1 MLPVKNII
9 FDLGNVLI
17 DLDIDRTWQSMR
29 HYFDDDLNEKLKAL
43 YPDGDLWIDFE
54 VGKISETTF
63 FETLRQA
70 SDAPLSIR
78 QLKEAWN
85 AMLLTI
91 NPLRFDMLAR
101 LKENYNLYILS
112 NTNTTHLDFV
122 DGYLRTTYGFD
133 ISEFESRYFVKPY
146 YSHIINLR
154 KPNVSIYEF
163 VVKDAQL
170 TPAETLFIDDM
181 PANTEGA
188 KKVGLQTLTH
198 VVGAEIVEVLKE
210 F

>member
-1 MLPVKNII
+1 MIKNII

-29 HYFDDDLNEKLKAL
+29 HYFGDNLSERLKIL
-43 YPDGDLWIDFE
+43 YPEGDLWIDYE
-54 VGKISETTF
+54 VGKIDEQTF
-63 FETLRQA
+63 FETLRKA
-70 SDAPLSIR
+70 SDTPLSIR

-101 LKENYNLYILS
+101 LQQKYNLYILS
-112 NTNTTHLDFV
+112 NTNTTHVDFV
-122 DGYLRTTYGFD
+122 DGYLRTTYGFS
-133 ISEFESRYFVKPY
+133 IQEFEQRYFTKVY

-154 KPNVSIYEF
+154 KPNVSIYEY
-163 VVKDAQL
+163 VIQDAQL
-170 TPAETLFIDDM
+170 NPAETLFIDDIA
-181 PANTEGA
+181 ANTEGG
-188 KKVGLQTLTH
+188 KKAGLQTLTH
-198 VVGAEIVEVLKE
+198 VVGAEIADVLAD